1 MCWIFISE
9 NIFETFGTEY
19 QRQIPCMCFSYKVKL
34 FNEPKLCITTFNQ
47 TLHHCTTA
55 RQETVLKSSRLTRS
69 DVWLLYQSQHV
80 PTGTD
85 QSVHFTFPRI
95 YFHHFQAFGFFF
107 WPLRWRT
114 AVGKF
119 PPENSELS
127 VFDRLYIFIY
137 MWLCIFLC
145 LCSSFTDLVDASWSA
160 DSTSYQLANWR
171 HS

>member
-19 QRQIPCMCFSYKVKL
+19 QRQISVYVL
-34 FNEPKLCITTFNQ
+34 FVQGQTFQWTQ
-47 TLHHCTTA
+47 TLYHDIQPNSSPLHHCTSRNRSQIQQINTF
-55 RQETVLKSSRLTRS
+55 RRLTSVSESTRS
-69 DVWLLYQSQHV
+69 HRNR
-80 PTGTD
+80 PIGPF
-85 QSVHFTFPRI
+85 HFPSYIFPP
-95 YFHHFQAFGFFF
+95 FSGVCFFF

-160 DSTSYQLANWR
+160 ASTSYQLANWR